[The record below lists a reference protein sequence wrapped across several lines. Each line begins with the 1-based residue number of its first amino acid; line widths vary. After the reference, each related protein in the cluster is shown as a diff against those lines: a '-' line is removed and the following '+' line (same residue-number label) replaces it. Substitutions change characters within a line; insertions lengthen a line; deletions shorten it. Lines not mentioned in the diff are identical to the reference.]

1 MGSGDPWDNW
11 EREMQRRM
19 RDRQQTAGRLLLG
32 KLSHSIQ
39 GLSFSVWECWGS
51 VDPSKQRNTILLP
64 KVWKIGSRKLQWRQV
79 RQFHSHVRKACFVK
93 RKESNV
99 NPTAWAWDSKM
110 FFVTRRRQTELCLS
124 ELLWQ
129 CFAALRELWDGWQ
142 APIHRLAQC
151 FMVVAPTG
159 KDTED
164 LLWSIHGDVCP
175 KTKWRESRDPP
186 VFSFPGV

>member
-110 FFVTRRRQTELCLS
+110 FFVTRRRSKEAQLFHRTVYWVQIQPLSCGTMVSKFLNTFSKLLLINFVLQTLVPNTLS
-124 ELLWQ
+124 PSD
-129 CFAALRELWDGWQ
+129 R
-142 APIHRLAQC
+142 IY
-151 FMVVAPTG
+151 
-159 KDTED
+159 
-164 LLWSIHGDVCP
+164 
-175 KTKWRESRDPP
+175 
-186 VFSFPGV
+186 